1 MTRVELA
8 RALYAGQD
16 AARAGQDISTCPY
29 PRDSMLAHMW
39 ARGYGQAREATAR

>member
-16 AARAGQDISTCPY
+16 AARAGQDITACPY
-29 PRDSMLAHMW
+29 PAGTLLATAW